1 MEVRYNQSTG
11 SVVNYIKVACTAQLG
26 GNYLFAVPTFGE
38 TKDRKLE
45 PVA

>member
-1 MEVRYNQSTG
+1 MEARYNWSTG
-11 SVVNYIKVACTAQLG
+11 SVVNYTKVACTAQLG
-26 GNYLFAVPTFGE
+26 GNYLFAVPTSGE